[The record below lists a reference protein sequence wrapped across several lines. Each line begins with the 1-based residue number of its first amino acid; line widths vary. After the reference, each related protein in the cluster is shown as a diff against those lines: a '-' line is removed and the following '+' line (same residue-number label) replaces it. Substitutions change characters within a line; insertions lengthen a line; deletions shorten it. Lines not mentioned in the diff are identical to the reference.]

1 MKNKHRFF
9 FSLLVIV
16 FLLNACV
23 SAPSDVSP
31 PVTTAVQDVTGF
43 HYEGVV
49 TDTTYPTVN
58 NLVHIDMV
66 IINKDNQSN
75 GCPAIVVIPPEAE
88 IFYDEQGMLV
98 PYDLEDIIAGQK
110 FTVFPSEV
118 TEGMPAGIFAK
129 RIVVLDKGPQDSLT
143 PILTWTK
150 PGIEGIISEINKNE
164 SPDWSGVNLTIDGID
179 LQDNIDHL
187 FTFLSVTERTL
198 IWSKDKDGFS
208 LREMDYLQPGQSVI
222 VLLRNYYDHG
232 SPGTYNPIIE
242 IIVYPE

>member
-1 MKNKHRFF
+1 MKNKQRFF
-9 FSLLVIV
+9 FSFLVIG
-16 FLLNACV
+16 LLLTACI
-23 SAPSDVSP
+23 SSPSDVSP
-31 PVTTAVQDVTGF
+31 TVTTTVQDMPGT

-75 GCPAIVVIPPEAE
+75 GCPAIVVVPPEAE
-88 IFYDEQGMLV
+88 IFYDEQGTLV

-110 FTVFPSEV
+110 ITVSPSEV
-118 TEGMPAGIFAK
+118 TEGMPPGILAK
-129 RIVVLDKGPQDSLT
+129 RIVILDKGPQESLT

-150 PGIEGIISEINKNE
+150 PEVEGIISELNKNE
-164 SPDWSGVNLTIDGID
+164 SPNWSGVNLTIDGID
-179 LQDNIDHL
+179 LQDNVDHL

-198 IWSKDKDGFS
+198 IWSKDKDGYS
-208 LREMDYLQPGQSVI
+208 LREMDYLQTGQSVI

-242 IIVYPE
+242 IIVDPE

>member
-1 MKNKHRFF
+1 MKNKQRFF
-9 FSLLVIV
+9 FSFLVIG
-16 FLLNACV
+16 LLLTACI
-23 SAPSDVSP
+23 SSPSDVSP
-31 PVTTAVQDVTGF
+31 TVTTTVQDMPGT

-88 IFYDEQGMLV
+88 IFYDEQGTLV

-110 FTVFPSEV
+110 ITVSPSEV
-118 TEGMPAGIFAK
+118 TEGMPPGILAK
-129 RIVVLDKGPQDSLT
+129 RIVILDKGPQESLT

-150 PGIEGIISEINKNE
+150 PEVEGIISELNKNE

-179 LQDNIDHL
+179 LQDNVEHL

-198 IWSKDKDGFS
+198 IWSKDKDGYS

-242 IIVYPE
+242 IIVDPE